1 MASRLKKRTLRWL
14 IPIHR
19 WLGLFLSLIL
29 LLWFISG
36 IVMMFEGYPR
46 TSDAERM
53 EWLSSV
59 SLDKV
64 SVTPG
69 EALSEATREAAGPV
83 RMNQPGDRPL
93 IHLKT
98 SDGDWRSLYADS
110 GQPIAPLDEESAA
123 TRAESITGY
132 PAEEAQRLSRPDQW
146 TVSGRFD
153 AHLPLWRVTLDDE
166 RRRWVYLSENTGEM
180 IHETSR
186 RERLWGYAGAVI
198 HWIYPTQ
205 LRELSGFWRQLVMWL
220 AGLGT
225 LACLSGLILGIL
237 VLRRRRTGWSPY
249 RGWFLW
255 HHYLGL
261 LFGVLASTWAFS
273 GLLSLDPFRWAA
285 SDRPEVSVQDSFG
298 SRPNSSHSS
307 APLWE
312 TLPGNGSGDPPWR
325 ELQIWQFADTP
336 WYRALDTEGDPQL
349 LHPDNGR
356 EQTALS
362 EQQIHEAA
370 RALPG
375 HSLEAITRL
384 TGYDNYYYAG
394 RAERVRD
401 LSPPLPVYRADYTD
415 GLRLY
420 INPADGQVIQLSTP
434 RNRVNRWLYNGL
446 HSLDFPALAP
456 GSFPWYVLVV
466 ALMTGGTLASGTGVW
481 LTLRYLRRKLK
492 P

>member
-1 MASRLKKRTLRWL
+1 MTSSTRRLRARPCSVALATRLKKRTLRWL

-153 AHLPLWRVTLDDE
+153 AHLPLWRITLDDE

-180 IHETSR
+180 IHDTGFLRQQTE
-186 RERLWGYAGAVI
+186 
-198 HWIYPTQ
+198 Q
-205 LRELSGFWRQLVMWL
+205 L
-220 AGLGT
+220 
-225 LACLSGLILGIL
+225 
-237 VLRRRRTGWSPY
+237 
-249 RGWFLW
+249 
-255 HHYLGL
+255 
-261 LFGVLASTWAFS
+261 
-273 GLLSLDPFRWAA
+273 
-285 SDRPEVSVQDSFG
+285 
-298 SRPNSSHSS
+298 
-307 APLWE
+307 
-312 TLPGNGSGDPPWR
+312 
-325 ELQIWQFADTP
+325 
-336 WYRALDTEGDPQL
+336 PQ
-349 LHPDNGR
+349 
-356 EQTALS
+356 QC
-362 EQQIHEAA
+362 
-370 RALPG
+370 
-375 HSLEAITRL
+375 
-384 TGYDNYYYAG
+384 
-394 RAERVRD
+394 
-401 LSPPLPVYRADYTD
+401 PPLGDAAGEWERGPSMARTADVAV
-415 GLRLY
+415 RRH
-420 INPADGQVIQLSTP
+420 P
-434 RNRVNRWLYNGL
+434 
-446 HSLDFPALAP
+446 
-456 GSFPWYVLVV
+456 LVP
-466 ALMTGGTLASGTGVW
+466 GTGN
-481 LTLRYLRRKLK
+481 
-492 P
+492 